1 MEPVIPWPENVFVQE
16 KWELRKIKKDKH
28 AVCIVSC
35 ALMIAG
41 AEGFT
46 VKPGHA
52 FASGLYWWIHHLK
65 NISFSLLQSQI
76 HIFILANVILEQGP
90 YISLY

>member
-1 MEPVIPWPENVFVQE
+1 MEPVIHWRENVFVQE

-35 ALMIAG
+35 ALLITG

-46 VKPGHA
+46 VKPSQA
-52 FASGLYWWIHHLK
+52 FHSGLYWWIDH
-65 NISFSLLQSQI
+65 F
-76 HIFILANVILEQGP
+76 ED
-90 YISLY
+90 